1 MRFIVS
7 LLVLIFSLNVY
18 SQSQV
23 LPEDLK
29 ILIGEWEGSITYLD
43 YQTNKPFTMPAN
55 LVVEQGKNKYQLV
68 LKNSYPNEPKAN
80 SSDKIKIAKDGM
92 QLNNNTVILKESLK
106 NGDIKIQ
113 TEKKGKD
120 DNKQALIRYT
130 YTVENDNFS
139 IKKEVQFNQEDEWI
153 KRSEF
158 NYKRKN

>member
-1 MRFIVS
+1 MKFIVS

-29 ILIGEWEGSITYLD
+29 LLIGEWEGSITYLD

-55 LVVEQGKNKYQLV
+55 LIVEQGKNKYRLI

-80 SSDKIKIAKDGM
+80 NSDKIKIAKDGM
-92 QLNNNTVILKESLK
+92 LLNNDTVILKETLK
-106 NGDIKIQ
+106 SGNIKIQ

-130 YTVENDNFS
+130 YVVGNDTFS
-139 IKKEVQFNQEDEWI
+139 IKKEVQFNQKDEWI

-158 NYKRKN
+158 NYKKKK

>member
-7 LLVLIFSLNVY
+7 LFVLIFSLNVY

-29 ILIGEWEGSITYLD
+29 LLIGEWEGSITYLD

-55 LVVEQGKNKYQLV
+55 LIVEQGKNKYRLL
-68 LKNSYPNEPKAN
+68 LKNMYPNEPKAN
-80 SSDKIKIAKDGM
+80 SSDKIKIAKDGRL
-92 QLNNNTVILKESLK
+92 LNNDTVILKETLK
-106 NGDIKIQ
+106 SGNIKIQ
-113 TEKKGKD
+113 TKKKGKD

-130 YTVENDNFS
+130 YTIGNDNFS
-139 IKKEVQFNQEDEWI
+139 IKKEVQFNQKDEWI

-158 NYKRKN
+158 N